1 MGLKNYAVLLSVV
14 IGITNMI
21 PFFGP
26 IIGAVPCGLLIL
38 LTTPEKTIIFIIFI
52 LLLQQFDGN
61 ILGPKIIGNSLG
73 LSSSGLFLL
82 FL

>member
-52 LLLQQFDGN
+52 LV
-61 ILGPKIIGNSLG
+61 
-73 LSSSGLFLL
+73 
-82 FL
+82 